1 MKTICFTL
9 ITASAIIFYSS
20 VTSTPNYIAKISVSI
35 PDLNDNNIKG
45 DIDKEVQSLEG
56 IQSQSINLDTKTL
69 EMLVDINLFSID
81 EFKDSFDLM
90 GISYEDPKVENVYY

>member
-20 VTSTPNYIAKISVSI
+20 VTSTPNYLAKISVSI

-45 DIDKEVQSLEG
+45 DINKEVQSLEG

>member
-20 VTSTPNYIAKISVSI
+20 VTSSPNYIAKISVSI

-45 DIDKEVQSLEG
+45 DIDKEVQSLKG
-56 IQSQSINLDTKTL
+56 IQSQSINLA
-69 EMLVDINLFSID
+69 FSD
-81 EFKDSFDLM
+81 
-90 GISYEDPKVENVYY
+90 

>member
-1 MKTICFTL
+1 M
-9 ITASAIIFYSS
+9 FYSS

-35 PDLNDNNIKG
+35 PDLNNNVKG
-45 DIDKEVQSLEG
+45 DIDKEVQSLKG
-56 IQSQSINLDTKTL
+56 VQSQSINFDAKTL
-69 EMLVDINLFSID
+69 EMLVDINSFSID

>member
-20 VTSTPNYIAKISVSI
+20 VTSAPNYIAKISVSI
-35 PDLNDNNIKG
+35 PDLNNNVKG
-45 DIDKEVQSLEG
+45 DIDKEVQSLKG
-56 IQSQSINLDTKTL
+56 VQSQSINFDAKTL
-69 EMLVDINLFSID
+69 EMLVDINSFSID

>member
-20 VTSTPNYIAKISVSI
+20 VTSSPNYIAKISVSI

-45 DIDKEVQSLEG
+45 DINKEVQSLEG

>member
-45 DIDKEVQSLEG
+45 DIDKEVQSLKG